1 MLTIDLPLRPWSAWP
16 PAAQWAM
23 LAGVLCVA
31 GLGLLGQRQ
40 WQQRA
45 LGASHA
51 QLRML
56 QSQWAETRAAR
67 DAAEKRPSGA
77 GLASGAQAPMEPAF
91 WPSREQGVDGWVR
104 VAAHAAAEAAGVS
117 LQQLS
122 VTYPEPPAGG
132 GEPAPVSYAVL
143 QVSARGSYAAL
154 KTWQARMQQLPSLG
168 VERLRWQTPPSDGS
182 GHLSA
187 DWTWR
192 LWLKPGGGG
201 ALAAPPLAG
210 APAPL
215 RPLLAEARRDPFGM
229 TAPPPPPAPVAA
241 YVPPPAPA
249 VQLPPARPPLVWETL
264 GRLRGPDGRYR
275 ITGHWGDPAAVVTL
289 AEGDESPRGHRVAR
303 ITAQT
308 LELLHPDTQER
319 LRFSLPQ
326 APRFERR

>member
-1 MLTIDLPLRPWSAWP
+1 MVTLDLHRPWSAWP
-16 PAAQWAM
+16 PAAQWAA

-31 GLGLLGQRQ
+31 GLALLGQRQ

-45 LGASHA
+45 LGASQA
-51 QLRML
+51 QLRVL
-56 QSQWAETRAAR
+56 QGQWADVQTAKAAADKRA
-67 DAAEKRPSGA
+67 SGA
-77 GLASGAQAPMEPAF
+77 GVASGAQAPMEPAF
-91 WPSREQGVDGWVR
+91 WPGREQGVDGWVR
-104 VAAHAAAEAAGVS
+104 VAAHAAADATGVS

-122 VTYPEPPAGG
+122 VTYPEPPAA

-154 KTWQARMQQLPSLG
+154 KTWQASMQQLPSLG
-168 VERLRWQTPPSDGS
+168 VERLRWQAPPNDGS

-192 LWLKPGGGG
+192 LWLKPRGGG
-201 ALAAPPLAG
+201 ALAAHPLAG

-215 RPLLAEARRDPFGM
+215 RPWLAEARRDPFGM
-229 TAPPPPPAPVAA
+229 TAPPSPPAPVVA

-249 VQLPPARPPLVWETL
+249 VQLPPVPPPLVWVTL

-275 ITGHWGDPAAVVTL
+275 VTGHWGDPAAMVTL

-308 LELLHPDTQER
+308 MELLHPETQER